1 MADQLYFSRDSKC
14 FVEMDGVF
22 WTVPVLDGFS
32 FSQANE
38 SQEIVLAEMED
49 GNGTSRRGRRAFNTA
64 LSAGE
69 WSFSTYVRPFSST
82 GSGAG
87 KADPSTDVHAVEEV
101 LWALFTGADNY
112 DATRGDFMRGTTGG
126 TNVANTPAALQ
137 NQFTLTQS
145 NKSTLGTC
153 NIFFV
158 LGDANRTIMQL
169 KDAVVNEASVDFDI
183 DGIATIN
190 WSGNCS
196 EVNDVT
202 GSSFEGSR
210 DTIVIDATVNQS
222 DHASGDTTITLD
234 AGHAVTVGMKVFGA
248 AGVASGTK
256 VTAVSTNTITVG
268 TAFSAAVADGVTLRF
283 MKQTKDSTDLAD
295 EDLLLDTN
303 DSNRLKRFKSVP
315 VNTFLNGA
323 VSSGDSTIIVDSTT
337 GVSAG
342 DFIVGGGFPA
352 GTTVTT
358 VVNGTTITPSASATA
373 AGADNSPIT
382 FIEEPTMVYEKA
394 TATDNFIRNRLSQ
407 LTVTVSDQDQD
418 NDGTNEFA
426 SSYTLTLTGGNIT
439 LSNNLTYITPEE
451 LGKVNIP
458 FAHVTGNRNIG
469 GSFTCYLTLDTAALD
484 GTGSKSRDLFDDLR
498 SATGVV
504 TNSMNLTFKIGG
516 ASGNRLEFTFPTAHL
531 EVPSHSMED
540 VISLETNFMALPSA
554 IDQTDECTITYKV

>member
-14 FVEMDGVF
+14 FVELDGVF

-49 GNGTSRRGRRAFNTA
+49 SNGTSRRGRRAFNTA

-69 WSFSTYVRPFSST
+69 WSFSTYVRPFTST
-82 GSGAG
+82 GSGTG

-101 LWALFTGADNY
+101 LWALFVGADNY
-112 DATRGDFMRGTTGG
+112 NVATADFMRGNVGG
-126 TNVANTPAALQ
+126 TNVANTPAAAQ
-137 NQFTLTQS
+137 NQFTLNQS

-153 NIFFV
+153 NIFFA

-210 DTIVIDATVNQS
+210 DTIVIDATVDQS
-222 DHASGDTTITLD
+222 DHASGDTDITLD
-234 AGHAVTVGMKVFGA
+234 AGHGVTIGMKVFGA
-248 AGVASGTK
+248 SGVASGTK
-256 VTAVSTNTITVG
+256 VTNVVSNVVTVG
-268 TAFSAAVADGVTLRF
+268 IAFNAAIADGTTLRF

-295 EDLLLDTN
+295 EDFLLDTN
-303 DSNRLKRFKSVP
+303 DSNRLKRFKSLP
-315 VNTFLNGA
+315 VTTFLNGA
-323 VSSGDSTIIVDSTT
+323 VSSGDSQVTVDSAT

-352 GTTVTT
+352 GTTVSSIST
-358 VVNGTTITPSASATA
+358 NTITASASATA

-382 FIEEPTMVYEKA
+382 FIEEPTAVYEKA

-407 LTVTVSDQDQD
+407 LTVAVSNQDQD

-498 SATGVV
+498 NATGVV

-516 ASGNRLEFTFPTAHL
+516 TSGNRLEFNFPTAHL
-531 EVPSHSMED
+531 EVPSHSIED

>member
-1 MADQLYFSRDSKC
+1 MADQLFFSRDSKC
-14 FVEMDGVF
+14 FIEMDGVF

-49 GNGTSRRGRRAFNTA
+49 STGTSRRGRRAFNTA

-69 WSFSTYVRPFSST
+69 WSFATYVRPFASATTAT
-82 GSGAG
+82 GA
-87 KADPSTDVHAVEEV
+87 ADPGSDVHAVEEV
-101 LWALFTGADNY
+101 LWALFAGADQY
-112 DATRGDFMRGTTGG
+112 QASDASFHRGTPAASG
-126 TNVANTPAALQ
+126 TNANTPAAAQ
-137 NQFTLTQS
+137 NQFTFARS

-158 LGDANRTIMQL
+158 LGDANRTVMQL

-202 GSSFEGSR
+202 GSAFEGSR

-222 DHASGDTTITLD
+222 DHASGDTDITLD
-234 AGHAVTVGMKVFGA
+234 AGHGVVIGMKVFGA
-248 AGVASGTK
+248 AGIASGTK
-256 VTAVSTNTITVG
+256 VSNVVSNVITLDTATTGAI
-268 TAFSAAVADGVTLRF
+268 ADDTSLRF
-283 MKQTKDSTDLAD
+283 MKQTRDGTDLVAD
-295 EDLLLDTN
+295 DLLIDTN
-303 DSNRLKRFKSVP
+303 DSNRLKRFKAVP
-315 VNTFLNGA
+315 VTTHLDGA
-323 VSSGDSTIIVDSTT
+323 VSSGDSDVTVDSAT
-337 GVSAG
+337 GVAEG

-352 GTTVTT
+352 GSTVSGISTD
-358 VVNGTTITPSASATA
+358 TITSSNQATA
-373 AGADNSPIT
+373 TGADNSAIT
-382 FIEEPTMVYEKA
+382 FIREPTMVYEKA

-407 LTVTVSDQDQD
+407 LVVSVSDRDQD

-426 SSYTLTLTGGNIT
+426 ASYTLTLTGGNVT
-439 LSNNLTYITPEE
+439 LTNNVTYITPEE
-451 LGKVNIP
+451 IGKVNIP
-458 FAHVTGNRNIG
+458 FAHVTGNRTIG
-469 GSFTCYLTLDTAALD
+469 GSFTCYLTLDTTAYD
-484 GTGSKSRDLFDDLR
+484 GSGSKSRDLFDDLR

-504 TNSMNLTFKIGG
+504 TNSMDLTFKVGG
-516 ASGNRLEFTFPTAHL
+516 ASGNRLEFNFPTAHL
-531 EVPSHSMED
+531 EVPTHSIED

>member
-49 GNGTSRRGRRAFNTA
+49 STGTSRRGRRAFNTA

-69 WSFSTYVRPFSST
+69 WSFSTYVRPFAST
-82 GSGAG
+82 GSGTG

-101 LWALFTGADNY
+101 LWALFVGADNY
-112 DATRGDFMRGTTGG
+112 NVATGDFMRGNTGG
-126 TNVANTPAALQ
+126 TNVANTPAAAQ
-137 NQFTLTQS
+137 NQFTLNQS

-158 LGDANRTIMQL
+158 LGDANRTVMQL

-222 DHASGDTTITLD
+222 DHSSGDTTVTLD
-234 AGHAVTVGMKVFGA
+234 AGHGVAIGMKVFGA
-248 AGVASGTK
+248 SGVAAATK
-256 VTAVSTNTITVG
+256 VTNVVSNVVTVSP
-268 TAFSAAVADGVTLRF
+268 AFSGALADNTTLRF
-283 MKQTKDSTDLAD
+283 MKQTKDGTDLAA

-323 VSSGDSTIIVDSTT
+323 VSSGDSTVAVDSAS

-352 GTTVTT
+352 GTTVSSLD
-358 VVNGTTITPSASATA
+358 NNTITASATA
-373 AGADNSPIT
+373 TATGADNSPIT

-407 LTVTVSDQDQD
+407 LTVAVSDQDQD

-469 GSFTCYLTLDTAALD
+469 GSFTCYLTLDTTALD

-516 ASGNRLEFTFPTAHL
+516 ASGNRLEFNFPTCHL
-531 EVPSHSMED
+531 EVPTHSIED
-540 VISLETNFMALPSA
+540 VISLETSFMALPSA
-554 IDQTDECTITYKV
+554 IDQTDEATITYKV